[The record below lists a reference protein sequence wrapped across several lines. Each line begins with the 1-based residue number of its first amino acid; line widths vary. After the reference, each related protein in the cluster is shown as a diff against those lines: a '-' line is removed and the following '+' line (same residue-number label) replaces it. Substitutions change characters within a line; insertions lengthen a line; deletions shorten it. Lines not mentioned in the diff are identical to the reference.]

1 MANININKESVKQS
15 KFLKL
20 ETYKNF
26 TKNHIIKPYKKNPI
40 ITSAI
45 YLIILSSLLL
55 FILLVGSLQSV
66 YLSRFVF
73 DEPIQT
79 LIKKQQVSFTLYSYC
94 LDNACSDPSFKH
106 NFDQIPSVEEIVE
119 GIGSKFTKRFI
130 DPSEVGDTIGD
141 TVGDGIDKAKEFG
154 DHAGDTISNT
164 AEDVI
169 KKLNELLPTMLDSI
183 KNFKPQ
189 VSTVNL
195 VGIFSIPYLIA
206 FLINIIMFPL
216 LYFNFNILV
225 IALLFLSTFF
235 VALSLTFDMLLFVWV
250 FQAVALIPGL
260 GQQKTGS
267 GIHLAAWSLIFLT
280 VATILMMIGVCNKMC
295 ISGIVK
301 KLRKNKLS
309 PNGEKNQTL
318 TSEV

>member
-1 MANININKESVKQS
+1 M
-15 KFLKL
+15 
-20 ETYKNF
+20 
-26 TKNHIIKPYKKNPI
+26 
-40 ITSAI
+40 
-45 YLIILSSLLL
+45 
-55 FILLVGSLQSV
+55 VGSLQSV

-79 LIKKQQVSFTLYSYC
+79 LIKKQQISFTLYSYC
-94 LDNACSDPSFKH
+94 LDNVCSDPSFIH

-119 GIGSKFTKRFI
+119 GIESKFTKRFI
-130 DPSEVGDTIGD
+130 DPNQVGGTVGDTVENG
-141 TVGDGIDKAKEFG
+141 VDKAKEFG
-154 DHAGDTISNT
+154 SNAGDTVSNT
-164 AEDVI
+164 AGDVI
-169 KKLNELLPTMLDSI
+169 NKINELSPTMLDI
-183 KNFKPQ
+183 
-189 VSTVNL
+189 
-195 VGIFSIPYLIA
+195 
-206 FLINIIMFPL
+206 
-216 LYFNFNILV
+216 

-250 FQAVALIPGL
+250 FKAVALIPGL

-301 KLRKNKLS
+301 KLRRNKLS
-309 PNGEKNQTL
+309 PSDEKNQTL

>member
-1 MANININKESVKQS
+1 MTNININKESVKQS

-20 ETYKNF
+20 ETYKKF

-79 LIKKQQVSFTLYSYC
+79 LIKKQQISFTLYSYC
-94 LDNACSDPSFKH
+94 LDNVCSDPSFIH

-119 GIGSKFTKRFI
+119 GIESKFTKRFI
-130 DPSEVGDTIGD
+130 DPNQVGGTVGDTVENG
-141 TVGDGIDKAKEFG
+141 VDKAKEFG
-154 DHAGDTISNT
+154 SNAGDTVSNT
-164 AEDVI
+164 AGDVI
-169 KKLNELLPTMLDSI
+169 NKINELSPTMLDI
-183 KNFKPQ
+183 
-189 VSTVNL
+189 
-195 VGIFSIPYLIA
+195 
-206 FLINIIMFPL
+206 
-216 LYFNFNILV
+216 

-250 FQAVALIPGL
+250 FKAVALIPGL

-301 KLRKNKLS
+301 KLRRNKLS
-309 PNGEKNQTL
+309 PSDEKNQTL

>member
-1 MANININKESVKQS
+1 MINKESVKQS

-20 ETYKNF
+20 ETYKKF
-26 TKNHIIKPYKKNPI
+26 SENHIVKPYKKNPI

-66 YLSRFVF
+66 YLSKFVF
-73 DEPIQT
+73 DGPIQT

-94 LDNACSDPSFKH
+94 LDDVCSDPSFKH

-119 GIGSKFTKRFI
+119 GIGSAFTKRFI
-130 DPSEVGDTIGD
+130 DPNQVGDKIGD
-141 TVGDGIDKAKEFG
+141 TVNDAADKAKDFG
-154 DHAGDTISNT
+154 EHAGETISNT
-164 AEDVI
+164 GKDIVNKI
-169 KKLNELLPTMLDSI
+169 NELLPTMLDDI

-189 VSTVNL
+189 VSTVNF
-195 VGIFSIPYLIA
+195 VGLFSIPYLIA
-206 FLINIIMFPL
+206 LLINIIMFPL

-225 IALLFLSTFF
+225 IVLLFLSAFF
-235 VALSLTFDMLLFVWV
+235 VALSLIFDILLFVWV
-250 FQAVALIPGL
+250 FQAIALIPGL

-267 GIHLAAWSLIFLT
+267 GIHLAVWSLIFLT
-280 VATILMMIGVCNKMC
+280 AATILMIIGVCNKMC

-301 KLRKNKLS
+301 KLGGSKSSPSDEKNKNLS
-309 PNGEKNQTL
+309 
-318 TSEV
+318 SEV